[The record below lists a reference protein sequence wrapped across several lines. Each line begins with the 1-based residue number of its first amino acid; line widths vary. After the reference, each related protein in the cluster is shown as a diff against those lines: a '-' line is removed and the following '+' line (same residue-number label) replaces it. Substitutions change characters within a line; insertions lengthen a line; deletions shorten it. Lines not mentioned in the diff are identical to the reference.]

1 MTLRTPVPHVLSLQG
16 ARGKH
21 VSEKHVEARTPFTH
35 PLMAERRAAAPHI
48 HMAVR
53 GSPCQPLGRAEDRN
67 LSTEDRGSQDRQAS
81 LLHPGRS
88 AQPGPWGP
96 TLPSALHGLH
106 RELGTEALWAPK
118 PLDCPRLFPDGCVY
132 HFTEVH
138 F

>member
-16 ARGKH
+16 ALGKL

-48 HMAVR
+48 HMAVC
-53 GSPCQPLGRAEDRN
+53 GSPCQPLGRAEDGN
-67 LSTEDRGSQDRQAS
+67 LSMEDRDSWDRQAS

-96 TLPSALHGLH
+96 TLPSTLRGPHH
-106 RELGTEALWAPK
+106 ELGTEALWAPK
-118 PLDCPRLFPDGCVY
+118 PLDCP
-132 HFTEVH
+132 
-138 F
+138 